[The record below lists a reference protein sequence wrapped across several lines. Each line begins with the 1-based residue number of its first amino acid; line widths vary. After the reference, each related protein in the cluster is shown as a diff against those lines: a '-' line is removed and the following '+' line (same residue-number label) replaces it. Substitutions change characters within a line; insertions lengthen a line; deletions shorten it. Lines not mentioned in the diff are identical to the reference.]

1 MIIGILT
8 MIDVEEM
15 IVVAEMTD
23 AVGMIVVEGMTD
35 AAGMKAVIEEEII
48 PTMIGN
54 VQNVK
59 IQILH
64 SELNATDV
72 ENPKEEILVA
82 GGEMIAEVV
91 IAVAEII
98 EIIVI
103 IAPMTV
109 VAKITD
115 EIEAIEEEIK
125 EITPTMIGNVESVKI
140 QTSHLE
146 LNAIDVERL
155 KEEVGHLAKT
165 GKVMTEDP
173 VTEEMLLKQ
182 DLVIGIALNVEN
194 PILLKEMS
202 ALVVDAR
209 KE

>member
-1 MIIGILT
+1 
-8 MIDVEEM
+8 MIDVE
-15 IVVAEMTD
+15 
-23 AVGMIVVEGMTD
+23 GMIVVEEMTD
-35 AAGMKAVIEEEII
+35 AAEMKAVIEEEII

-72 ENPKEEILVA
+72 ENPKEEVWVA

-91 IAVAEII
+91 IAVAGII

-115 EIEAIEEEIK
+115 EIEAIEEEIR
-125 EITPTMIGNVESVKI
+125 EITPTMIGNVESVI
-140 QTSHLE
+140 IRTSHLE
-146 LNAIDVERL
+146 LNAIDAEHL
-155 KEEVGHLAKT
+155 KEEVGRLAKT

-194 PILLKEMS
+194 LILLKEMS